1 MAKSVFV
8 DETPCFMHLKTFLS
22 TWPKSGELQSGELQ
36 SGELQTSTPR
46 VPKIAIVPAYS
57 VAKQA

>member
-1 MAKSVFV
+1 
-8 DETPCFMHLKTFLS
+8 MHLKTFLS

-36 SGELQTSTPR
+36 TSTLR